1 MKVISLDMKH
11 KVIRVPQNLHDDLV
25 YLAGRKSL
33 SQKEALSYAIRLAKS
48 VEDSENQ
55 LKEGIDSLFA
65 KLRGIPPESKREI
78 AFQIRNQSRLIRG
91 LSIMVEISE
100 DLHELRFKDHP

>member
-1 MKVISLDMKH
+1 MKH

-33 SQKEALSYAIRLAKS
+33 IKKDALEYAIRLAKS

-55 LKEGIDSLFA
+55 LKEEIDSLFV
-65 KLRGIPPESKREI
+65 KLRGIPQESKREI
-78 AFQIRNQSRLIRG
+78 AFLIRNMSRLNRG
-91 LSIMVEISE
+91 LAIMVEILRE
-100 DLHELRFKDHP
+100 DLQELRFKDRS

>member
-1 MKVISLDMKH
+1 MKH

-33 SQKEALSYAIRLAKS
+33 SQKDALEYAIRLAKS

-55 LKEGIDSLFA
+55 LKEEIDSLFA
-65 KLRGIPPESKREI
+65 KLRGIPQESKREI
-78 AFQIRNQSRLIRG
+78 AFLIRNMSRLNRG
-91 LSIMVEISE
+91 LAIMVEILRE
-100 DLHELRFKDHP
+100 DLQELRFKDRS

>member
-1 MKVISLDMKH
+1 MKH

-33 SQKEALSYAIRLAKS
+33 IKKDALEYSIRLAKS

-55 LKEGIDSLFA
+55 LKKEIASLFA
-65 KLRGIPPESKREI
+65 NLKGIPADAKREI
-78 AFQIRNQSRLIRG
+78 AFQIRNLSRLNRG
-91 LSIMVEISE
+91 LSIMVEMLQE
-100 DLHELRFKDHP
+100 DLHGFIRHFE

>member
-1 MKVISLDMKH
+1 MKH

-33 SQKEALSYAIRLAKS
+33 SQKDALEYAIRLAKS

-55 LKEGIDSLFA
+55 LKEEIDSLFA
-65 KLRGIPPESKREI
+65 KLRGIPQESKREI
-78 AFQIRNQSRLIRG
+78 AFLIRNMSRLNRG
-91 LSIMVEISE
+91 LAIMVEILRE
-100 DLHELRFKDHP
+100 DLQELRSKERS

>member
-1 MKVISLDMKH
+1 MKH

-33 SQKEALSYAIRLAKS
+33 IKKDALEYAIRLAKS

-55 LKEGIDSLFA
+55 LKEEIDSLFA
-65 KLRGIPPESKREI
+65 KLRGIPRESKREI
-78 AFQIRNQSRLIRG
+78 AFQIRNLSRLNRG
-91 LSIMVEISE
+91 LSIMVEMLQE
-100 DLHELRFKDHP
+100 DLHGFIRHFE

>member
-1 MKVISLDMKH
+1 MKH

-33 SQKEALSYAIRLAKS
+33 IKKDALEYAIRLAKS

-55 LKEGIDSLFA
+55 LKEEIDF
-65 KLRGIPPESKREI
+65 
-78 AFQIRNQSRLIRG
+78 
-91 LSIMVEISE
+91 ISAAG
-100 DLHELRFKDHP
+100 

>member
-1 MKVISLDMKH
+1 MKH

-33 SQKEALSYAIRLAKS
+33 IKKDALEYAIRLAKS

-55 LKEGIDSLFA
+55 LKEEIDSLFA
-65 KLRGIPPESKREI
+65 KLRGIPRESKREI
-78 AFQIRNQSRLIRG
+78 AFQIRNLSRLNRG
-91 LSIMVEISE
+91 LSIMIEMLQE
-100 DLHELRFKDHP
+100 DLHEIRSKEHS

>member
-1 MKVISLDMKH
+1 MKH

-33 SQKEALSYAIRLAKS
+33 SQKDALEYAIRLAKS

-55 LKEGIDSLFA
+55 LKEEIDSLFV
-65 KLRGIPPESKREI
+65 KLRGIPQESKREI
-78 AFQIRNQSRLIRG
+78 AFLNTPPRYSDNRLG
-91 LSIMVEISE
+91 
-100 DLHELRFKDHP
+100 

>member
-1 MKVISLDMKH
+1 MKH

-33 SQKEALSYAIRLAKS
+33 IKKDALEYAIRLAKS

-55 LKEGIDSLFA
+55 LKEEIDSLFA
-65 KLRGIPPESKREI
+65 KLRGIPQESKREI
-78 AFQIRNQSRLIRG
+78 AFLIRNMSRLNRG
-91 LSIMVEISE
+91 LAIMVEILRE
-100 DLHELRFKDHP
+100 DLQELRFKDRS